1 MITSM
6 RIPTALSSLA
16 LCALAAGTAAADTI
30 YLVSGE
36 ELEAR
41 TIVLEGLKEV
51 TYKDKGN
58 KERTV
63 PTEEV
68 VRVEYDS
75 MPDLLAEADI
85 SIESGE
91 LGQAVYELTL
101 FLDGVL
107 EGNDKP
113 LKKHPWSAAYAAT
126 RIVELQE
133 SQGAHDGVVA
143 AVDRLLANYSDT
155 RFMPEA
161 HLAKARAHA
170 NAGREAEALAAL
182 DGFEEQIDALGLGEV
197 HTRHVELA
205 RLQYNG
211 GLSPQDRLKRLE
223 KLLEETEG
231 LPAVQVD
238 VELKLGE
245 ARLVMAD
252 VEPANRA
259 DHLDAAEGYFETAV
273 ASENV
278 AVAILAGATTGRG
291 DVLYLRATADKD
303 EEGLNAARMQYMRV
317 AVLYPEQSAYAAR
330 AMYFAAQCSK
340 ELHGVTQDPQELD
353 RQRKL
358 ARTLR
363 SRYRGSKW
371 AEDARSLAR

>member
-1 MITSM
+1 M

-41 TIVLEGLKEV
+41 TIVLEGLAEI

-75 MPDLLAEADI
+75 LPDLLAEADI
-85 SIESGE
+85 SVESGD
-91 LGQAVYELTL
+91 LGQAIYELTL

-143 AVDRLLANYSDT
+143 AVDRLLANFADT
-155 RFMPEA
+155 RFMPGA

-170 NAGREAEALAAL
+170 NAGREVEALAAL

-197 HTRHVELA
+197 HTRRVELA

-211 GLSPQDRLKRLE
+211 GLSPKERLERLE
-223 KLLEETEG
+223 KLLEETAS
-231 LPAVQVD
+231 LPAVQLD
-238 VELKLGE
+238 AQLKLGE
-245 ARLVMAD
+245 AHLVMAD
-252 VEPANRA
+252 VEPAERA
-259 DHLDAAEGYFETAV
+259 NHLDAAEDYFETAIEG
-273 ASENV
+273 ENV
-278 AVAILAGATTGRG
+278 AEAVLAGATAGRG
-291 DVLYLRATADKD
+291 DVLYLRATASKD
-303 EEGLNAARMQYMRV
+303 AEGLSSARMQYMRV
-317 AVLYPEQSAYAAR
+317 VILYPEQSGYAAR
-330 AMYFAAQCSK
+330 AMYFAALCSK
-340 ELHGVTQDPQELD
+340 ELHGVTQAPEELA

-358 ARTLR
+358 ARSLR

>member
-1 MITSM
+1 MFTSM
-6 RIPTALSSLA
+6 RIPTAFSSLA

-41 TIVLEGLKEV
+41 TIVLEGLMEV

-75 MPDLLAEADI
+75 KPDLLAEADI
-85 SIESGE
+85 SVESGD
-91 LGQAVYELTL
+91 LGQALYELTL

-133 SQGAHDGVVA
+133 TQGAFDGVVA
-143 AVDRLLANYSDT
+143 AADRLLANYSDT
-155 RFMPEA
+155 RFMPGA

-182 DGFEEQIDALGLGEV
+182 DGFEAQIGELGLSEV
-197 HTRHVELA
+197 HTRRVELA

-231 LPAVQVD
+231 LPAVQLD
-238 VELKLGE
+238 AQLKLGE
-245 ARLVMAD
+245 AHLIMAD
-252 VEPANRA
+252 VEPAERA
-259 DHLDAAEGYFETAV
+259 KHLDAAEGYFETAV
-273 ASENV
+273 EGDNV
-278 AVAILAGATTGRG
+278 PEAVLAGATTGRG
-291 DVLYLRATADKD
+291 DVLYLRATEGRDA
-303 EEGLNAARMQYMRV
+303 EGLSAARMQYMRV
-317 AVLYPEQSAYAAR
+317 VVLYPEQSSYAAR
-330 AMYFAAQCSK
+330 AMYFAALCSK

-371 AEDARSLAR
+371 AEDARSLSR